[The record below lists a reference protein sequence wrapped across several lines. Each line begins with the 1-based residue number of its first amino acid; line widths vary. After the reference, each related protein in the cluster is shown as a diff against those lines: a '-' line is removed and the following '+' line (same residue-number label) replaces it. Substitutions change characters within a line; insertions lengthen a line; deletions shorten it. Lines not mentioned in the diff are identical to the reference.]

1 MARVRAQGSRL
12 RARPRPAGTQGGI
25 SPLQSGSF
33 VSPENKAL
41 RAQPCGEATPAA
53 GVDPEELLEGPAR
66 RAGPRARPLEGNCE
80 IVSEL
85 VAASAQKG
93 QLRKKRLSELGITQA
108 DDTLMSQGMFVAIAE
123 NQFKWNGKGS
133 FGTFLF

>member
-1 MARVRAQGSRL
+1 M
-12 RARPRPAGTQGGI
+12 
-25 SPLQSGSF
+25 
-33 VSPENKAL
+33 SPENKAP
-41 RAQPCGEATPAA
+41 RGPPQGEAAEA
-53 GVDPEELLEGPAR
+53 EGADPEELLGGPAR
-66 RAGPRARPLEGNCE
+66 KGGPRPRPGPPGHPEGNCE

-93 QLRKKRLSELGITQA
+93 RLRRKRLSELGITQA
-108 DDTLMSQGMFVAIAE
+108 DDTLMAQGMFVAIAE

>member
-1 MARVRAQGSRL
+1 MPWRACQ
-12 RARPRPAGTQGGI
+12 AA
-25 SPLQSGSF
+25 PLSTSLF
-33 VSPENKAL
+33 ISPENKAL
-41 RAQPCGEATPAA
+41 KAQPQGEAAA
-53 GVDPEELLEGPAR
+53 PGVDPEELIEVAAR
-66 RAGPRARPLEGNCE
+66 KGALRARPGQPEGNCE

-108 DDTLMSQGMFVAIAE
+108 DDALMSQGLFVAIAE

>member
-1 MARVRAQGSRL
+1 MSTSL
-12 RARPRPAGTQGGI
+12 FI
-25 SPLQSGSF
+25 
-33 VSPENKAL
+33 SPENKAL
-41 RAQPCGEATPAA
+41 KVQPQGEAAA
-53 GVDPEELLEGPAR
+53 PGVDPEELIEGAAR
-66 RAGPRARPLEGNCE
+66 KGALRARPGPPGQPESNCE

-108 DDTLMSQGMFVAIAE
+108 DDALMSQGLFVAIAE

>member
-1 MARVRAQGSRL
+1 MLPPRAGK
-12 RARPRPAGTQGGI
+12 PRKLACGECLSVG
-25 SPLQSGSF
+25 LLCLLNF
-33 VSPENKAL
+33 VSPENKAPK
-41 RAQPCGEATPAA
+41 AQPRGEAAAA
-53 GVDPEELLEGPAR
+53 GVDLEELMEGAAR
-66 RAGPRARPLEGNCE
+66 KGGLRVRPGPPGQLEGNCE

-108 DDTLMSQGMFVAIAE
+108 DDTLMSQGLFVAIAE

>member
-1 MARVRAQGSRL
+1 MECLS
-12 RARPRPAGTQGGI
+12 
-25 SPLQSGSF
+25 QSGSF

-41 RAQPCGEATPAA
+41 RAQPPGEAAAAA
-53 GVDPEELLEGPAR
+53 GVDPEELMEGPAR
-66 RAGPRARPLEGNCE
+66 KGGLRARPGPPGQLEGNCE